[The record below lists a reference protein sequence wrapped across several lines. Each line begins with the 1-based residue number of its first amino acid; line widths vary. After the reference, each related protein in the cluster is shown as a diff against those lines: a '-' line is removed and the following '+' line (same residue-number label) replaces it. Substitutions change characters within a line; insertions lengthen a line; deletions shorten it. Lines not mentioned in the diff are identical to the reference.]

1 MDFLTPEAPEDK
13 TETNK
18 TVSWK
23 QISAHSVSREE
34 KYHLE

>member
-1 MDFLTPEAPEDK
+1 MDFLTPEAPGDK

-18 TVSWK
+18 TVFWK